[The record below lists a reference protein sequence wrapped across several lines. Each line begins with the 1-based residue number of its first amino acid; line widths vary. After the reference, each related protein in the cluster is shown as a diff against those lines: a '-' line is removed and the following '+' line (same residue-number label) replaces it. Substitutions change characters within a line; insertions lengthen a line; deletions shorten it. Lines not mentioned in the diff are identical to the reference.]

1 LDKNDNKLNN
11 NHHYYD
17 DEITLK
23 ELILKI
29 IEFWKE
35 LLSRFL
41 IIIIFGIIG
50 AILAFVLTLNNQNT
64 YTSEV
69 SFLLN
74 EDGANNSNDA
84 IAAILGVSS
93 NIPLNKVTE
102 IVKSARVIHN
112 VILAKVIV
120 NNKPDY
126 VGNHII
132 NLHNLHDGW
141 NQVEVSEKAKE
152 FDLTDFYFS
161 GNQIQD
167 FSIKE
172 LRAISIIHKMILKNN
187 LAISYNDKTDIFN
200 LSVTSLNSE
209 LTSEML
215 NTTYQELI
223 KFYTYQTVGRPLENF
238 EVLAEREDSL
248 FQVVKRLQSQ
258 IAYAEYRTVGLQ
270 HQSSKL
276 STMDLK
282 RAFTSTSELYN
293 KVRKNKEELEYML
306 KNKSPE
312 FQILDRTFIP
322 VTNATSR
329 LKQIAIGIFLGLFLA
344 VIYIIGAKIVRD
356 ALNE

>member
-50 AILAFVLTLNNQNT
+50 AILAFILTLNNQNT

-74 EDGANNSNDA
+74 EEGANISNDA
-84 IAAILGVSS
+84 IATILGVSS

-102 IVKSARVIHN
+102 IAKSARVMHK
-112 VILAKVIV
+112 VILAQVIV
-120 NNKPDY
+120 DNKPDY
-126 VGNHII
+126 IGNHII
-132 NLHNLHDGW
+132 NLHNLHEKW
-141 NQVEVSEKAKE
+141 NQAEVTQNMKE

-167 FSIKE
+167 FSTKE
-172 LRAISIIHKMILKNN
+172 LRAISIIHKMILKHN

-200 LSVTSLNSE
+200 LSITSHNSE

-215 NTTYQELI
+215 NTIYQELI

-238 EVLAEREDSL
+238 GVLAEREDSL
-248 FQVVKRLQSQ
+248 FQVVKQLQSQ
-258 IAYAEYRTVGLQ
+258 IAYAEDRTVGLQ
-270 HQSSKL
+270 YQSSKL

-282 RAFTSTSELYN
+282 RAFASASELHN

-322 VTNATSR
+322 VTNTTSR

-344 VIYIIGAKIVRD
+344 VVYIIGAKIIRD